1 MKTLKANE
9 IEKLLRVCQTN
20 EHPLDILG
28 FGFTTEGAIRFRA
41 EQPNFLPQVKAHI
54 RQQLAV
60 YGHFPEGAHTED
72 SEHRTFIKKL
82 ASGYLMSSEEE
93 VALYRYVPVVTEFDS
108 EDQAISAYVERV
120 ASSDYLSPKPKG

>member
-1 MKTLKANE
+1 MKTLTASE
-9 IEKLLRVCQTN
+9 IEKLLGVCQTN

-41 EQPNFLPQVKAHI
+41 EHPNFLPQVKAHI
-54 RQQLAV
+54 RQQLAAC
-60 YGHFPEGAHTED
+60 GHFPEGADTED
-72 SEHRTFIKKL
+72 SEHRTFIRKM

-93 VALYRYVPVVTEFDS
+93 IALYRYESVVTEFDS
-108 EDQAISAYVERV
+108 QDQAISAYIERV